1 MGAGR
6 VLPESAVRA
15 ESEKFEQLDLFTDYE
30 ALEKERAAKKAD
42 EDREKRMQKAILDIR
57 KRFGSNAIVRGMNL
71 EEGATAIERNS
82 QIGGHN
88 A

>member
-1 MGAGR
+1 MPTGPQHWTEARGD
-6 VLPESAVRA
+6 EAA
-15 ESEKFEQLDLFTDYE
+15 YEQMDLFTDYE
-30 ALEKERAAKKAD
+30 ALEKERAQLKAK

-57 KRFGSNAIVRGMNL
+57 KRFGNNAVVRGMNL